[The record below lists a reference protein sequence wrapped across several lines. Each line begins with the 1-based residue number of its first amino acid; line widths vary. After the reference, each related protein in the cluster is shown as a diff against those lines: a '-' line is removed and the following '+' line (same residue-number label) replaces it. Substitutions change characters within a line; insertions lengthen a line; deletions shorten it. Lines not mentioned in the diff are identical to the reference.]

1 MAAKKKPPA
10 EAPKPPPTL
19 ETLLTSPL
27 GFRLETATPVQRAVC
42 RAIEGRPLDDLAS
55 DPNVVTALGGPEAVA
70 ALPSV
75 RPREVYYV
83 AGIRGAKSLTIAA
96 AAVLATQIVDLSPV
110 GIGDIVRVSILS
122 LSKST
127 ARAVYS
133 HIHSHVMASPPLKA
147 LLVDEPTADTIT
159 LRHPSG
165 KPIEIQV
172 VAGAKAGGSL
182 VAVWSAGV
190 IFDEAPRMA
199 GEENVVNFDDA
210 RAAVLGRLL
219 PNAQLF
225 AVGSPWASE
234 GPVHDVVQR
243 HFGNPSPEYL
253 VIRAPAPVLNP
264 VWWTPERVAAFRK
277 DNPEMA
283 RTDIDA
289 EFGLSAGSSFFVDS
303 DFELL
308 FRDDAPV
315 SVEPGD
321 KVAAAVDLG
330 FVRNSATIAI
340 LSERASVGSVAHL
353 DEQRPEP
360 TRALVPSQVC
370 GSFAADLQG
379 RHCGMAVAD
388 GHYRETLREHTD
400 PVGVSL
406 YESCGPGERFLAL
419 RAAIRSGQL
428 RCNPALPHAQRLRP
442 QLAQVRPRLAPGGV
456 LSVVLPEAADGSH
469 CDLADVVARAVWGWK
484 RYGGSIVPA
493 REVDDPMVREEI
505 EMLRRR
511 DACLQKKEKTP
522 WYRRFH

>member
-1 MAAKKKPPA
+1 MAAKKREP

-55 DPNVVTALGGPEAVA
+55 DPNVLAAFGGVEAVA
-70 ALPSV
+70 SLPTV
-75 RPREVYYV
+75 RPQEVYYV

-122 LSKST
+122 LSKAT
-127 ARAVYS
+127 AKVVYT
-133 HIHSHVMASPPLKA
+133 HVLNHVMASPPLRA

-159 LRHPSG
+159 LRHPQG
-165 KPIEIQV
+165 KPIEIAI

-182 VAVWSAGV
+182 VGVWNAGV

-199 GEENVVNFDDA
+199 GEENVVNFSDA
-210 RAAVLGRLL
+210 QSAVVGRLL

-225 AVGSPWASE
+225 AVGSPWAAE
-234 GPVHDVVQR
+234 GPVYDQVTEG
-243 HFGNPSPEYL
+243 FGKPTADRL
-253 VIRAPAPVLNP
+253 VIRAPAQVLNP
-264 VWWTPERVAAFRK
+264 FVWTPEKVEKFRRL
-277 DNPEMA
+277 NPEMA

-289 EFGLSAGSSFFVDS
+289 EFGVATGSSFFVDS

-308 FRDDAPV
+308 FKENTPV
-315 SVEPGD
+315 TVEPGD
-321 KVAAAVDLG
+321 KVASAVDLG
-330 FVRNSATIAI
+330 FVRNSATLAI
-340 LSERASVGSVAHL
+340 LSERAEVASVAHL
-353 DEQRPEP
+353 AEHRPEP
-360 TRALVPSQVC
+360 TRALVPSEVC
-370 GSFAADLQG
+370 GSFAADLKG

-428 RCNPALPHAQRLRP
+428 RCNPALPHAQRLRQ

-484 RYGGSIVPA
+484 RYGGHTVPTPPPTDPVA
-493 REVDDPMVREEI
+493 REEER
-505 EMLRRR
+505 MLRRR
-511 DACLQKKEKTP
+511 DARLQKKEKTP